1 MIAHVS
7 NKGQITI
14 SAAAR
19 RKLGI
24 KPNSDVQVIVKEDEI
39 TIRPLKS
46 AMEVAGS
53 LKRYAEGLPPMEWS
67 EVRKMAEEAATE
79 EVVRAH
85 ARSLR
90 GRR

>member
-1 MIAHVS
+1 MIARVS

-14 SAAAR
+14 AAAAR
-19 RKLGI
+19 QKLGI
-24 KPNSDVQVIVKEDEI
+24 KPNSEVEVIVKENEI

-46 AMEVAGS
+46 ALDVAGS
-53 LKRYAEGLPPMEWS
+53 LSRYAKNGEGLSWPEMRERA
-67 EVRKMAEEAATE
+67 ERAAAEE
-79 EVVRAH
+79 VMRAH

>member
-1 MIAHVS
+1 MIARVS

-14 SAAAR
+14 AAEVR

-24 KPNSDVQVIVKEDEI
+24 EPNSQVEVIVGENEI
-39 TIRPLKS
+39 TIRPMKSVEELAGALKH
-46 AMEVAGS
+46 
-53 LKRYAEGLPPMEWS
+53 YAEGLPKLEWS
-67 EVRKMAEEAATE
+67 EMRKMAERAAAE
-79 EVVRAH
+79 EVMRAH